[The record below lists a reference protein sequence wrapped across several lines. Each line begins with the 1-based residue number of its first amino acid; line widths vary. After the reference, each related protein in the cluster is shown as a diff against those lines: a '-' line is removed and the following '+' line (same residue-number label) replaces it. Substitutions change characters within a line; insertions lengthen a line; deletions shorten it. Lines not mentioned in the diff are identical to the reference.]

1 MDKDFY
7 FYNNV
12 IYIINLTTIEKTNYI
27 SATLLLHWYHF
38 IIEQSQFITSVV
50 VKFVV
55 LEEKCTNGVKCYLH
69 LGGKFDLNKKK
80 KNW

>member
-12 IYIINLTTIEKTNYI
+12 IYITNLTTIEKTNYI
-27 SATLLLHWYHF
+27 SAILLLHWYHF
-38 IIEQSQFITSVV
+38 IIDQSQFITPIV

-55 LEEKCTNGVKCYLH
+55 LEEKCKNGVKCYLH
-69 LGGKFDLNKKK
+69 LGGKFD
-80 KNW
+80 